1 MSLKYILI
9 FLLINNI
16 LGEEQYYIKIKDKEY
31 QIELESSETAN
42 QIKSKLPFT
51 ISMNNLNGNEVYY
64 YFDESFKT
72 NQQSVGTINQGDI
85 YLYQDKCL
93 VLFYK
98 TFTTTYTYTKIGKVI
113 NPEGLDTLIG
123 SGNVE
128 VMWFS
133 KSEPEENPKDSA
145 NNNVDNTDK
154 NVDRTDKNMDSTY
167 NNIDRTDNNLDGT
180 DNSTKISDTKKISE
194 EDEDENEIFDN
205 YSFGRFL
212 KFNYFVWLFISII
225 I

>member
-98 TFTTTYTYTKIGKVI
+98 TFTTTYTYTKIGKII

-123 SGNVE
+123 SDNVE
-128 VMWFS
+128 VMWFI
-133 KSEPEENPKDSA
+133 KSEPKENQKDSA

-167 NNIDRTDNNLDGT
+167 NNIDRTDNNVDGT

-205 YSFGRFL
+205 YSFGRFM

>member
-51 ISMNNLNGNEVYY
+51 ISMKNLNGNEVYY

-72 NQQSVGTINQGDI
+72 NQQSVGTINKGDI
-85 YLYQDKCL
+85 YLYQDNCL

-98 TFTTTYTYTKIGKVI
+98 TFTITYTYIRIGKVI
-113 NPEGLDTLIG
+113 NTEGLDSLIG

-128 VMWFS
+128 VMWLI

-145 NNNVDNTDK
+145 SNNVEG
-154 NVDRTDKNMDSTY
+154 
-167 NNIDRTDNNLDGT
+167 TDNNA
-180 DNSTKISDTKKISE
+180 KISDTKKISE
-194 EDEDENEIFDN
+194 DDENNFDN
-205 YSFGRFL
+205 YIYGRFM
-212 KFNYFVWLFISII
+212 KFNYFVWLFLSLII
-225 I
+225 YQ

>member
-64 YFDESFKT
+64 YFNGDSFKT
-72 NQQSVGTINQGDI
+72 NQQSVGTINKGDI
-85 YLYQDKCL
+85 YLYRDNCL

-98 TFTTTYTYTKIGKVI
+98 TFTTTYTYTKIGKII

-123 SGNVE
+123 SDNVE
-128 VMWFS
+128 VMWFI

-145 NNNVDNTDK
+145 SNNV
-154 NVDRTDKNMDSTY
+154 
-167 NNIDRTDNNLDGT
+167 DGT
-180 DNSTKISDTKKISE
+180 DNNAKISDTKKISE

-205 YSFGRFL
+205 YSFGRFM

>member
-85 YLYQDKCL
+85 YLYQDKCI

-123 SGNVE
+123 SDNVE
-128 VMWFS
+128 VMWFI

-145 NNNVDNTDK
+145 NNNVDN
-154 NVDRTDKNMDSTY
+154 TDKNMDSTY

-180 DNSTKISDTKKISE
+180 DNSNKISDTKKISE

-205 YSFGRFL
+205 YSFGRFM
-212 KFNYFVWLFISII
+212 KFNYFVWLFLSLII
-225 I
+225 YQ

>member
-51 ISMNNLNGNEVYY
+51 IPMNNLNGNEVYY

-98 TFTTTYTYTKIGKVI
+98 TFTTTNTYTKIGKVI

-123 SGNVE
+123 SDNVE
-128 VMWFS
+128 VMWFI
-133 KSEPEENPKDSA
+133 KSESEENPKDSA
-145 NNNVDNTDK
+145 SNNV
-154 NVDRTDKNMDSTY
+154 
-167 NNIDRTDNNLDGT
+167 DGT
-180 DNSTKISDTKKISE
+180 DNNDKISDTKKISE

-205 YSFGRFL
+205 YSFGSFM
-212 KFNYFVWLFISII
+212 KFNYFVLLFISII

>member
-51 ISMNNLNGNEVYY
+51 ISMNNLNENEVYY
-64 YFDESFKT
+64 NFDESFKT
-72 NQQSVGTINQGDI
+72 NQQSVGTINKGDI
-85 YLYQDKCL
+85 YLYQDNCL

-98 TFTTTYTYTKIGKVI
+98 TFTTTNTYTKIGKVI

-128 VMWFS
+128 VMWFI
-133 KSEPEENPKDSA
+133 KSEPEENPKDSTS
-145 NNNVDNTDK
+145 NNVD
-154 NVDRTDKNMDSTY
+154 S
-167 NNIDRTDNNLDGT
+167 TDNND
-180 DNSTKISDTKKISE
+180 KIRDTKKISE
-194 EDEDENEIFDN
+194 DDENNFDN
-205 YSFGRFL
+205 YIYGRFM
-212 KFNYFVWLFISII
+212 KFNYFVWLFLSLII
-225 I
+225 YQ

>member
-51 ISMNNLNGNEVYY
+51 ISMKNLNGNEVYY

-72 NQQSVGTINQGDI
+72 NQQSVGTINKGDI
-85 YLYQDKCL
+85 YLYQDNCL

-98 TFTTTYTYTKIGKVI
+98 TFTATYTYTKIGKVI

-123 SGNVE
+123 SDNVE
-128 VMWFS
+128 VMWFI

-145 NNNVDNTDK
+145 SNNV
-154 NVDRTDKNMDSTY
+154 
-167 NNIDRTDNNLDGT
+167 DGT
-180 DNSTKISDTKKISE
+180 DNNAKISDTKKISE
-194 EDEDENEIFDN
+194 EDENNFDN
-205 YSFGRFL
+205 YIYGRFM
-212 KFNYFVWLFISII
+212 KFNYFVWLFLSLII
-225 I
+225 YQ

>member
-51 ISMNNLNGNEVYY
+51 ISMTNLNGNEVYY

-154 NVDRTDKNMDSTY
+154 NVDRSDKNMDSTY

-180 DNSTKISDTKKISE
+180 DNSNKISDTKKISE
-194 EDEDENEIFDN
+194 DDENNFDN
-205 YSFGRFL
+205 YIYGRFM
-212 KFNYFVWLFISII
+212 KFNYFVWLFLSLII
-225 I
+225 YQ

>member
-1 MSLKYILI
+1 
-9 FLLINNI
+9 
-16 LGEEQYYIKIKDKEY
+16 
-31 QIELESSETAN
+31 
-42 QIKSKLPFT
+42 
-51 ISMNNLNGNEVYY
+51 MNNLNENEVFYN
-64 YFDESFKT
+64 FDESFKT
-72 NQQSVGTINQGDI
+72 NQQSVGTINKGDI
-85 YLYQDKCL
+85 YLYRDNCL

-98 TFTTTYTYTKIGKVI
+98 TFTTTYTYTKIGKII

-123 SGNVE
+123 SDNVE
-128 VMWFS
+128 VMWFI

-180 DNSTKISDTKKISE
+180 DNITKISDTKKISE

-205 YSFGRFL
+205 YSFGSFM
-212 KFNYFVWLFISII
+212 KFNYFVLLFISII

>member
-1 MSLKYILI
+1 MK
-9 FLLINNI
+9 
-16 LGEEQYYIKIKDKEY
+16 
-31 QIELESSETAN
+31 
-42 QIKSKLPFT
+42 
-51 ISMNNLNGNEVYY
+51 NLNGNEVYY

-72 NQQSVGTINQGDI
+72 NQQSVGTINKGDI
-85 YLYQDKCL
+85 YLYQDNCL

-167 NNIDRTDNNLDGT
+167 NNIDKTDNNVDGT
-180 DNSTKISDTKKISE
+180 DNSTKISDTKKISD

-205 YSFGRFL
+205 YSFGSFM
-212 KFNYFVWLFISII
+212 KFNYFVLLFISII

>member
-85 YLYQDKCL
+85 YLYQDNCL

-98 TFTTTYTYTKIGKVI
+98 TFTTTYTYTKIGKII

-123 SGNVE
+123 SDNVE
-128 VMWFS
+128 VMWFI

-145 NNNVDNTDK
+145 SNNV
-154 NVDRTDKNMDSTY
+154 
-167 NNIDRTDNNLDGT
+167 DGT
-180 DNSTKISDTKKISE
+180 DNSAKISDTKKISE
-194 EDEDENEIFDN
+194 EDENNFDN
-205 YSFGRFL
+205 YSFGRFM

>member
-64 YFDESFKT
+64 NFDESFKT
-72 NQQSVGTINQGDI
+72 NQQSIGTINKGDI
-85 YLYQDKCL
+85 YLYRDNCL

-98 TFTTTYTYTKIGKVI
+98 TFTTPYTYTKIGKVI

-128 VMWFS
+128 IMWFI

-145 NNNVDNTDK
+145 SNNV
-154 NVDRTDKNMDSTY
+154 
-167 NNIDRTDNNLDGT
+167 DGT
-180 DNSTKISDTKKISE
+180 DNNAKISDTKKISE
-194 EDEDENEIFDN
+194 EDENNFDN
-205 YSFGRFL
+205 YIYGRFM
-212 KFNYFVWLFISII
+212 KFNYFVWLFLSLII
-225 I
+225 YQ

>member
-51 ISMNNLNGNEVYY
+51 ISMKNLNGNEVYY

-72 NQQSVGTINQGDI
+72 NQQSVGTINKGDI
-85 YLYQDKCL
+85 YLYRDNCL

-128 VMWFS
+128 VMWFI
-133 KSEPEENPKDSA
+133 KSEPEENPKDSTS
-145 NNNVDNTDK
+145 NNVD
-154 NVDRTDKNMDSTY
+154 S
-167 NNIDRTDNNLDGT
+167 TDNND
-180 DNSTKISDTKKISE
+180 KIRDTKKISE
-194 EDEDENEIFDN
+194 DDENNFDN
-205 YSFGRFL
+205 YINGRFM
-212 KFNYFVWLFISII
+212 KFNYFVWLFHSLII
-225 I
+225 YQ

>member
-1 MSLKYILI
+1 MSLKYIFI

-31 QIELESSETAN
+31 QIELESSETAE
-42 QIKSKLPFT
+42 QIKSKLPFA
-51 ISMNNLNGNEVYY
+51 ISMKNLNGNEVYY

-85 YLYQDKCL
+85 YLYQDNCL

-98 TFTTTYTYTKIGKVI
+98 TFTTKYTYTKIGKVT

-123 SGNVE
+123 SNNVE

>member
-16 LGEEQYYIKIKDKEY
+16 LGEEQYYIKMKGKEY

-51 ISMNNLNGNEVYY
+51 ISMKNLNGNEVYY
-64 YFDESFKT
+64 NFDESFKT
-72 NQQSVGTINQGDI
+72 NQQSVGTINKGDI
-85 YLYQDKCL
+85 YLYRDNCL

-123 SGNVE
+123 SDNVE

-145 NNNVDNTDK
+145 SNNV
-154 NVDRTDKNMDSTY
+154 
-167 NNIDRTDNNLDGT
+167 DGT
-180 DNSTKISDTKKISE
+180 DNSTKISDTKKISD

-205 YSFGRFL
+205 YSFGSFM
-212 KFNYFVWLFISII
+212 KFNYFVWLFLSLII
-225 I
+225 YQ

>member
-1 MSLKYILI
+1 
-9 FLLINNI
+9 
-16 LGEEQYYIKIKDKEY
+16 
-31 QIELESSETAN
+31 
-42 QIKSKLPFT
+42 
-51 ISMNNLNGNEVYY
+51 MNNLNGNEVYY

-72 NQQSVGTINQGDI
+72 NQQSAGNINQGDI
-85 YLYQDKCL
+85 YLYQDNCL

-113 NPEGLDTLIG
+113 NPEGLDTLDTLIG
-123 SGNVE
+123 SDNVE

-133 KSEPEENPKDSA
+133 KSEPNENPKDSA

-154 NVDRTDKNMDSTY
+154 NVDSTNNNM
-167 NNIDRTDNNLDGT
+167 DRTDNNVDGT
-180 DNSTKISDTKKISE
+180 DNSTKISDTKKISD
-194 EDEDENEIFDN
+194 EDEDENEIFDD
-205 YSFGRFL
+205 YSFGKFM

>member
-1 MSLKYILI
+1 MSLKYIFI

-64 YFDESFKT
+64 YFDESFKA
-72 NQQSVGTINQGDI
+72 NQQSVDTINQGDI

-123 SGNVE
+123 SNNVE
-128 VMWFS
+128 VMWFI

-145 NNNVDNTDK
+145 NNNVDG
-154 NVDRTDKNMDSTY
+154 
-167 NNIDRTDNNLDGT
+167 TDNNA
-180 DNSTKISDTKKISE
+180 KISDTKKISE
-194 EDEDENEIFDN
+194 EDENNFDN
-205 YSFGRFL
+205 YIYGRFM
-212 KFNYFVWLFISII
+212 KFNYFVWLFLSLII
-225 I
+225 YQ

>member
-1 MSLKYILI
+1 
-9 FLLINNI
+9 
-16 LGEEQYYIKIKDKEY
+16 
-31 QIELESSETAN
+31 
-42 QIKSKLPFT
+42 
-51 ISMNNLNGNEVYY
+51 MNNLNGNEVYY

-72 NQQSVGTINQGDI
+72 NQQSAGNINQGDI

-98 TFTTTYTYTKIGKVI
+98 TFTTTYTYTKIGKII

-123 SGNVE
+123 SDNVE
-128 VMWFS
+128 VMWFI

-205 YSFGRFL
+205 YSFGRFM

>member
-51 ISMNNLNGNEVYY
+51 ISMKNLNGNEVFYN
-64 YFDESFKT
+64 FDESFKT
-72 NQQSVGTINQGDI
+72 NQQSVGTINKGDI
-85 YLYQDKCL
+85 YLYRDNCL

-123 SGNVE
+123 SDNVE
-128 VMWFS
+128 VMWFI

-145 NNNVDNTDK
+145 NNNVD
-154 NVDRTDKNMDSTY
+154 S
-167 NNIDRTDNNLDGT
+167 TDNND
-180 DNSTKISDTKKISE
+180 KIRDTKKISE
-194 EDEDENEIFDN
+194 DDENNFDN
-205 YSFGRFL
+205 YIYGRFM
-212 KFNYFVWLFISII
+212 KFNYFVWLFLSLII
-225 I
+225 YQ

>member
-123 SGNVE
+123 SDNVE
-128 VMWFS
+128 VMWFI

-145 NNNVDNTDK
+145 NNNVD
-154 NVDRTDKNMDSTY
+154 S
-167 NNIDRTDNNLDGT
+167 TDNND
-180 DNSTKISDTKKISE
+180 KIRDTKKISE
-194 EDEDENEIFDN
+194 DDENNFDN
-205 YSFGRFL
+205 YIYGRFM
-212 KFNYFVWLFISII
+212 KFNYFVWLFLSLII
-225 I
+225 YH

>member
-1 MSLKYILI
+1 MSLKYIFI

-51 ISMNNLNGNEVYY
+51 ISMKNLNGNEVYY
-64 YFDESFKT
+64 NFDESFKT

-85 YLYQDKCL
+85 YLYRDNCL

-98 TFTTTYTYTKIGKVI
+98 TFTTPYTYTKIGKVI
-113 NPEGLDTLIG
+113 NPEGLDSLIG

-128 VMWFS
+128 IKWFN
-133 KSEPEENPKDSA
+133 KNETEENPKDSL
-145 NNNVDNTDK
+145 DK
-154 NVDRTDKNMDSTY
+154 N
-167 NNIDRTDNNLDGT
+167 
-180 DNSTKISDTKKISE
+180 NSG
-194 EDEDENEIFDN
+194 N
-205 YSFGRFL
+205 YSFGIIMKL
-212 KFNYFVWLFISII
+212 NYFVWLFLCLAI
-225 I
+225 

>member
-72 NQQSVGTINQGDI
+72 NQQSVGTINKGDI
-85 YLYQDKCL
+85 YLYRDNCL

-128 VMWFS
+128 VMWFI

-145 NNNVDNTDK
+145 SNNV
-154 NVDRTDKNMDSTY
+154 
-167 NNIDRTDNNLDGT
+167 DGT
-180 DNSTKISDTKKISE
+180 DNNAKISDTKKISE

-205 YSFGRFL
+205 YSFGRFM
-212 KFNYFVWLFISII
+212 KFNYFVWLFLSLII
-225 I
+225 YQ

>member
-72 NQQSVGTINQGDI
+72 NQQSVGTINKGDI
-85 YLYQDKCL
+85 YLYQDNCL

-123 SGNVE
+123 SDNVE
-128 VMWFS
+128 VMWFI

-145 NNNVDNTDK
+145 SNNV
-154 NVDRTDKNMDSTY
+154 
-167 NNIDRTDNNLDGT
+167 DGT
-180 DNSTKISDTKKISE
+180 DNNAKISDTKKISE
-194 EDEDENEIFDN
+194 EDENNFDN
-205 YSFGRFL
+205 YIYGRFM
-212 KFNYFVWLFISII
+212 KFNYFVWLFLSLII
-225 I
+225 YQ

>member
-1 MSLKYILI
+1 
-9 FLLINNI
+9 
-16 LGEEQYYIKIKDKEY
+16 
-31 QIELESSETAN
+31 
-42 QIKSKLPFT
+42 
-51 ISMNNLNGNEVYY
+51 MNNLNGNEVYY

-123 SGNVE
+123 SDNVE
-128 VMWFS
+128 VMWFI

-145 NNNVDNTDK
+145 SNNV
-154 NVDRTDKNMDSTY
+154 
-167 NNIDRTDNNLDGT
+167 DGT
-180 DNSTKISDTKKISE
+180 DNNAKISDTKKISE
-194 EDEDENEIFDN
+194 EDENNFDN
-205 YSFGRFL
+205 YIYGRFM
-212 KFNYFVWLFISII
+212 KFNYFVWLFLSLII
-225 I
+225 YQ

>member
-31 QIELESSETAN
+31 QIELESNETAS

-51 ISMNNLNGNEVYY
+51 ISMINLNGNEVYY
-64 YFDESFKT
+64 NFVESFKT
-72 NQQSVGTINQGDI
+72 NQQSVGTINKGDI
-85 YLYQDKCL
+85 YLYRDNCL

-98 TFTTTYTYTKIGKVI
+98 TFTTTYTYTKIGKII

-123 SGNVE
+123 SDNVE

-145 NNNVDNTDK
+145 SNNV
-154 NVDRTDKNMDSTY
+154 
-167 NNIDRTDNNLDGT
+167 DGT
-180 DNSTKISDTKKISE
+180 DNNAKISDTKKISE

>member
-31 QIELESSETAN
+31 QIELESNETAS

-51 ISMNNLNGNEVYY
+51 ISMINLNGNEVYY
-64 YFDESFKT
+64 NFDESFKT

-85 YLYQDKCL
+85 YLYRDNCL

-98 TFTTTYTYTKIGKVI
+98 TFTTTYTYTKIGKII

-123 SGNVE
+123 SDNVE

-145 NNNVDNTDK
+145 SNNV
-154 NVDRTDKNMDSTY
+154 
-167 NNIDRTDNNLDGT
+167 DGT
-180 DNSTKISDTKKISE
+180 DNNAKISDTKKISE

>member
-1 MSLKYILI
+1 MSLKYIFI

-64 YFDESFKT
+64 NFDESFKT
-72 NQQSVGTINQGDI
+72 NQQSVGTINKGDI
-85 YLYQDKCL
+85 YLYQDNCL

-128 VMWFS
+128 VMWFI

-145 NNNVDNTDK
+145 NNNVD
-154 NVDRTDKNMDSTY
+154 S
-167 NNIDRTDNNLDGT
+167 TDNND
-180 DNSTKISDTKKISE
+180 KIRDTKKISE
-194 EDEDENEIFDN
+194 DDENNFDN
-205 YSFGRFL
+205 YIYGRFM
-212 KFNYFVWLFISII
+212 KFNYFVWLFLSLII
-225 I
+225 YQ

>member
-51 ISMNNLNGNEVYY
+51 ISMKNLNGNEVYY
-64 YFDESFKT
+64 NFDESFKT
-72 NQQSVGTINQGDI
+72 NQQSVGTINKGDI

-123 SGNVE
+123 SDNVE
-128 VMWFS
+128 VMWFI

-145 NNNVDNTDK
+145 NNNVD
-154 NVDRTDKNMDSTY
+154 S
-167 NNIDRTDNNLDGT
+167 TDNND
-180 DNSTKISDTKKISE
+180 KIRDTKKISE
-194 EDEDENEIFDN
+194 DDENNFDN
-205 YSFGRFL
+205 YIYGRFM
-212 KFNYFVWLFISII
+212 KFNYFVWLFLSLII
-225 I
+225 YQ

>member
-51 ISMNNLNGNEVYY
+51 ISMKNLNENEVYY

-123 SGNVE
+123 SDNVE
-128 VMWFS
+128 VMWFI

-194 EDEDENEIFDN
+194 EDENNFDN
-205 YSFGRFL
+205 YIYGRFM